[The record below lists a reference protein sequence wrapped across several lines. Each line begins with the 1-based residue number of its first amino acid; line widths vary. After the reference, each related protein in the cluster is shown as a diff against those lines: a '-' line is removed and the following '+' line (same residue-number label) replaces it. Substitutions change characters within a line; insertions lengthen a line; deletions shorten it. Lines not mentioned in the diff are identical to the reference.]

1 MSGLIQP
8 LVLKLEQRDRLSDDD
23 RRVLEAAIVRV
34 REIRADED
42 LVREGDRPVESSLL
56 LDGFAARYKVLSNGR
71 RQITALHITGD
82 FVDLHSFL
90 LKTMDHGVLAL
101 TPCRVGMVPHAV
113 LEKIT
118 EEHPH
123 LARLLWLSTLIDGAI
138 HREWLT
144 AMGRRS
150 ATAHMAHLVCELFV
164 RLKVIGR
171 VQDDTIE
178 LPITQSE
185 LGDTLGLSTVHV
197 NRVLQELRREG
208 LIRTRGTALTILDW
222 DRLQAVAEFTPTYL
236 NMHQER
242 R

>member
-1 MSGLIQP
+1 
-8 LVLKLEQRDRLSDDD
+8 
-23 RRVLEAAIVRV
+23 
-34 REIRADED
+34 
-42 LVREGDRPVESSLL
+42 
-56 LDGFAARYKVLSNGR
+56 
-71 RQITALHITGD
+71 
-82 FVDLHSFL
+82 
-90 LKTMDHGVLAL
+90 
-101 TPCRVGMVPHAV
+101 
-113 LEKIT
+113 
-118 EEHPH
+118 
-123 LARLLWLSTLIDGAI
+123 
-138 HREWLT
+138 
-144 AMGRRS
+144 
-150 ATAHMAHLVCELFV
+150 MAHLVCELFV